1 MPGKL
6 STTVNNI
13 NTVPSIENQVLV
25 KEFYEFMKS
34 SGTSEKYQNN
44 NLKTIT
50 AFGKFLDPSTTFY
63 SINKRDQIIKF
74 LDTKIKD
81 MSTDPDKRWITTWN
95 DYLSRIKYFF
105 RWLYNTKNVNG
116 FISNKSNDQLEYL
129 SIKEWK
135 TPIFLNIDK
144 KKTKR
149 ISPYIETE
157 LWEKDEILSIVKYEV
172 FKRNKAALTLL
183 WDLDARPH
191 EVALLKIKHIR
202 LKEKYGEGEIPH
214 EAKTGTGPV
223 LLTCSFPYVRDWLN
237 EHPFKNESNASLI
250 CNIKTGAPIT
260 AEALWTV
267 MKQLQKRIIRLL
279 KEESI
284 KDIKEREKLEFF
296 LRTKKWNPYCIR
308 HSAITSDSDYLP
320 EYALKKKVRWSMNSR
335 QGSRYIKRR
344 MGDELKN
351 KILAYNGIISE
362 NEAIKKPS
370 ILTCPRCEFVN
381 VIENRYCSKCSYPL
395 KPEAYDEIK
404 ANEDQKYNQL
414 QYKHEQDMNNL
425 KEEMNNKFSQIITLI
440 QKNPILANVKQEV

>member
-1 MPGKL
+1 MPVKL
-6 STTVNNI
+6 STTVHNI
-13 NTVPSIENQVLV
+13 DTIPNKENQALV

-44 NLKTIT
+44 NLKTII
-50 AFGKFLDPSTTFY
+50 AFGRFLDPSLSFY
-63 SINKRDQIIKF
+63 AITKREQIIKF

-81 MSTDPDKRWITTWN
+81 IIIDPDKRWITTWN

-105 RWLYNTKNVNG
+105 RWFYNTKNING
-116 FISNKSNDQLEYL
+116 FSSTYFDVQAVDYVSIND
-129 SIKEWK
+129 WK

-144 KKTKR
+144 RKTKR

-157 LWEKDEILSIVKYEV
+157 LWEKDDILSIIKYEV

-191 EVALLKIKHIR
+191 EVTLLKIKHIR

-214 EAKTGTGPV
+214 EAKTGTGPI
-223 LLTCSFPYVRDWLN
+223 LLTSSFSYVRDWLN
-237 EHPFKNESNASLI
+237 EHPFKNEANASLI

-279 KEESI
+279 KEGSI
-284 KDIKEREKLEFF
+284 KDIKEREKLEFL

-351 KILAYNGIISE
+351 KILIHDGIIDKE
-362 NEAIKKPS
+362 PETRKMS
-370 ILTCPRCEFVN
+370 ILNCPRCELINAF
-381 VIENRYCSKCSYPL
+381 ENKYCSKCSYPL
-395 KPEAYDEIK
+395 GPEAFEEIK
-404 ANEDQKYNQL
+404 KSEEIRFSELEVKY
-414 QYKHEQDMNNL
+414 
-425 KEEMNNKFSQIITLI
+425 
-440 QKNPILANVKQEV
+440 KQEIDELKVNMEKKFEQLLTKIDLVKMN